1 MQIRM
6 EYPDRWSIEQIR
18 KFVESSGE
26 LELQGQSRLA
36 VYAWVRAT
44 LIHQE
49 YASRQRSEKGLIR
62 GFMSKV
68 SGRSVPQITRLIRQF
83 LQSGEIVSRPVTR
96 PVFPRKYTA
105 GDVTLLAQID
115 QAHQRLSGPATRRI
129 LQREFQQFGKPEFER
144 LSKISVS
151 HLYNLRSSSAYRRQ
165 ATQFDTTKAVQIR
178 IGERR
183 KPEPNDRPG
192 YLRVDTVHQGDWEGL
207 KGTYHI
213 NAVDA
218 VTQWE
223 IVGCTA
229 KISEAYLLP
238 VLEAMQHQFPF
249 RILGFHSDN
258 GSEYRNKDV
267 ARLLNKLLVEF
278 TTSRP
283 HKSSD
288 NALVEGKNG
297 AIIRKHIGWGH
308 IPAGQAERV
317 QKFYTAH
324 FNPYL
329 NYHRPCGFATI
340 TTDTRGKRKRVYK
353 TKDYATP
360 YEKLKSL
367 PNPESYLKP
376 GLDLAQMDH
385 IALAYSDT
393 EWAQK
398 MHRAKVALL
407 RKVKL
412 ESPFP
417 PQF

>member
-1 MQIRM
+1 M
-6 EYPDRWSIEQIR
+6 
-18 KFVESSGE
+18 
-26 LELQGQSRLA
+26 
-36 VYAWVRAT
+36 
-44 LIHQE
+44 
-49 YASRQRSEKGLIR
+49 
-62 GFMSKV
+62 
-68 SGRSVPQITRLIRQF
+68 
-83 LQSGEIVSRPVTR
+83 RP
-96 PVFPRKYTA
+96 
-105 GDVTLLAQID
+105 
-115 QAHQRLSGPATRRI
+115 
-129 LQREFQQFGKPEFER
+129 
-144 LSKISVS
+144 
-151 HLYNLRSSSAYRRQ
+151 RRQ
-165 ATQFDTTKAVQIR
+165 ATQFDTTKPVQIR

-192 YLRVDTVHQGDWEGL
+192 YLRVDTVHQGDGEGV
-207 KGTYHI
+207 KGLYHI

-229 KISEAYLLP
+229 KISEAYLGP
-238 VLEAMQHQFPF
+238 VLEAMLHQFPF

-258 GSEYRNKDV
+258 GSEYRNQDV
-267 ARLLNKLLVEF
+267 ARLRNKRLVEF

-283 HKSSD
+283 NKSCD

-317 QKFYTAH
+317 QKFYTAY

-329 NYHRPCGFATI
+329 HYHRPCAFATL
-340 TTDTRGKRKRVYK
+340 TADPRGKRKRRYK

-360 YEKLKSL
+360 YEKFTSL
-367 PNPESYLKP
+367 PQAETYLKP
-376 GLDLAQMDH
+376 GLEFAPLDRF
-385 IALAYSDT
+385 ALASSDT
-393 EWAQK
+393 EWALK

-407 RKVKL
+407 RNVKL

>member
-6 EYPDRWSIEQIR
+6 EYPDRWNTEQIR
-18 KFVESSGE
+18 KFLEGSTE
-26 LELQGQSRLA
+26 LELQGQSRKA
-36 VYAWVRAT
+36 MYGWTRAT
-44 LIHQE
+44 LVHQE
-49 YASRQRSEKGLIR
+49 YARCKRSDKGLIR
-62 GFMSKV
+62 AFLSKV
-68 SGRSVPQITRLIRQF
+68 SGRSLPQITRLIRQF
-83 LQSGEIVSRPVTR
+83 LQSGEIASRPATR
-96 PVFPRKYTA
+96 PVFPRKYTLE
-105 GDVTLLAQID
+105 DVALLTQVD

-129 LQREFQQFGKPEFER
+129 FEREFQQFHKAEFER
-144 LSKISVS
+144 LSHISVS
-151 HLYNLRSSSAYRRQ
+151 HLYNLRASAAYRRQ
-165 ATQFDTTKAVQIR
+165 ATQFDTTKPVQIR

-192 YLRVDTVHQGDWEGL
+192 YLRVDTVHQGDWEGV

-238 VLEAMQHQFPF
+238 VLEAILHQFPF
-249 RILGFHSDN
+249 CILGFHSDN

-283 HKSSD
+283 NKSSD

-308 IPAGQAERV
+308 IPAGQAELV
-317 QKFYTAH
+317 QKFYTAY

-340 TTDTRGKRKRVYK
+340 TADARGKRKRLYK

-360 YEKLKSL
+360 YEKFKSL
-367 PNPESYLKP
+367 PKAETYLKP
-376 GLDLAQMDH
+376 GLGFAQLDRF
-385 IALAYSDT
+385 ASASSDT
-393 EWAQK
+393 EWALK